1 MKRNANTTAATKAA
15 VAQHTTTERKSAER
29 STTMRNANTAT
40 ANTATAT
47 KRMTIDADTG
57 WKFTPASIALNG
69 HVFAADKYAIA
80 EKGDVYVLA
89 KVEGVAVRI
98 HVGKASPVYHEA
110 LEAAVA
116 FTQPK
121 AEKPAEKPAEPAK
134 PVEPKA
140 AEPAKQ
146 AKPATKRKAPAKAAK
161 QPKAEQPAKQP
172 AEQPAAEPAKP
183 VEPKAAEPAKQ
194 AKPATKRK
202 APAKAAKQPAET
214 KPAAEPAKPV
224 ATADAWIG
232 TTIEGKGWRIVF
244 DDAAQRTRV
253 IVDDD
258 VPNEERVL
266 IAVADAGFFWSNTTK
281 SWNKKLTRKAY
292 RAAKL
297 LAETLNA
304 IK

>member
-1 MKRNANTTAATKAA
+1 MKRNANTTAAATKAA

-29 STTMRNANTAT
+29 STTMRNANTT
-40 ANTATAT
+40 AAKAAVAT
-47 KRMTIDADTG
+47 KPMTIDADTG

-69 HVFAADKYAIA
+69 HVFAADKYAVA
-80 EKGDVYVLA
+80 DKGDVYVLA
-89 KVEGVAVRI
+89 KVEGVAVCI

-134 PVEPKA
+134 PVETKA

-146 AKPATKRKAPAKAAK
+146 AKPATKRKAPAKAAE
-161 QPKAEQPAKQP
+161 QPKAEKP
-172 AEQPAAEPAKP
+172 AEPAKP
-183 VEPKAAEPAKQ
+183 VPA
-194 AKPATKRK
+194 
-202 APAKAAKQPAET
+202 
-214 KPAAEPAKPV
+214 
-224 ATADAWIG
+224 ADAWIG

>member
-69 HVFAADKYAIA
+69 HVFEADKYAVA

-116 FTQPK
+116 FKAQPK
-121 AEKPAEKPAEPAK
+121 AVKPAEKPAEPAK
-134 PVEPKA
+134 PVE
-140 AEPAKQ
+140 
-146 AKPATKRKAPAKAAK
+146 T
-161 QPKAEQPAKQP
+161 
-172 AEQPAAEPAKP
+172 
-183 VEPKAAEPAKQ
+183 KAAEPAKQ

-224 ATADAWIG
+224 PAADTAWIG
-232 TTIEGKGWRIVF
+232 TTIEGKGWRVAF
-244 DDAAQRTRV
+244 DEATQRTRV
-253 IVDDD
+253 IFD
-258 VPNEERVL
+258 
-266 IAVADAGFFWSNTTK
+266 ADPSAKQRAAIDAAGFYWSNTTK

-292 RAAKL
+292 RAAL
-297 LAETLNA
+297 ALAETLNA

>member
-1 MKRNANTTAATKAA
+1 
-15 VAQHTTTERKSAER
+15 
-29 STTMRNANTAT
+29 MRNANTAT

-161 QPKAEQPAKQP
+161 QP
-172 AEQPAAEPAKP
+172 
-183 VEPKAAEPAKQ
+183 
-194 AKPATKRK
+194 
-202 APAKAAKQPAET
+202 AET